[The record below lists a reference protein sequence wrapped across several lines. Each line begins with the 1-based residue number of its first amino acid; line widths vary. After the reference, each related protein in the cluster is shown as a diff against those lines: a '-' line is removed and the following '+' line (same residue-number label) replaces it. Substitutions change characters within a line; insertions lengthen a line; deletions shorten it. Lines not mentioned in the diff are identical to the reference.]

1 MHGWSLGG
9 CNNCPNRLVTL
20 FVLLPS
26 QMFVVEMV
34 SVTYH
39 HVLSITC
46 TRICYFVCVCFGSI
60 GLLFGGVLAIGKFN
74 GFVG

>member
-46 TRICYFVCVCFGSI
+46 TRICYFVCVCVCACVLGPLDCSLGGSWQ
-60 GLLFGGVLAIGKFN
+60 
-74 GFVG
+74 